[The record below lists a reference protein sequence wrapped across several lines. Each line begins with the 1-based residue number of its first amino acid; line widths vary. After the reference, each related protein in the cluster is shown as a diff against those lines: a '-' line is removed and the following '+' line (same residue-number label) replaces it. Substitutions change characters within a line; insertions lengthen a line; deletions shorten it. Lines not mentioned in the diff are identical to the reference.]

1 MATDVF
7 AGFDCVLEVNSTG
20 VTGGVWVPVLLARD
34 VTVNLSRA
42 EIDVSSRGGDGWR
55 ERIGGLKDL
64 SIEFDMLDATADP
77 GYVIIRTAFL
87 SGATI
92 GVRAINDAA
101 FGSGGEGPLTLAKIY
116 NFTRGEPLE
125 NALTLNI
132 TLMPA
137 RGATVPTWETAA
149 P

>member
-1 MATDVF
+1 MATDVI
-7 AGFDCVLEVNSTG
+7 AGFDCVIEVNATG
-20 VTGGVWVPVLLARD
+20 VTGGTWVPLLLARD

-42 EIDVSSRGGDGWR
+42 EIDVSSRGGAGWR

-77 GYVIIRTAFL
+77 GYVIVRVAFL
-87 SGATI
+87 TGANI
-92 GVRAINDAA
+92 GVRAINGAV
-101 FGSGGEGPLTLAKIY
+101 FGSGGEGPLSLMQIY

-125 NALTLNI
+125 DALTFNV

-137 RGATVPTWETAA
+137 RGATA
-149 P
+149 PEWKTTV